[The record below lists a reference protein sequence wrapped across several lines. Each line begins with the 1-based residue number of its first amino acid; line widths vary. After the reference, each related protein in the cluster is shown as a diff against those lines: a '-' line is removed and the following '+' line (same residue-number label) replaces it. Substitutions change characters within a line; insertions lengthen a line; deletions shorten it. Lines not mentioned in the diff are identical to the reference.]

1 MTQGLVLEL
10 DRIADRV
17 AALARLV
24 QTLRDENQALRV
36 AVDRRDGENRLLR
49 ERLDTARGR
58 VEGVIARIP
67 SDP

>member
-36 AVDRRDGENRLLR
+36 AVDRRDGENQRLR
-49 ERLDTARGR
+49 ERLDSARVR
-58 VEGVIARIP
+58 VEDVIARMP